1 MCKKIGMKAWTG
13 AVAFC
18 TCPLQQDAIT
28 SILQV
33 AASRRQS
40 TRARIQ
46 RAFSFFLGDTHWKY
60 QRRSIAVARRHHQ
73 PPLKYGARF
82 AFYRSMLESYGSAAA
97 AAASFDLAARQSEGG
112 GGKIPEWPEE

>member
-1 MCKKIGMKAWTG
+1 MPPPPTTTAGNRFKENGEASGLSGAGEKTMCKKIGMKGWTG

-33 AASRRQS
+33 AASQRQS
-40 TRARIQ
+40 TRIQ
-46 RAFSFFLGDTHWKY
+46 RAFFFFFWGETHWKY
-60 QRRSIAVARRHHQ
+60 QRLSIAVAHHHQQ

-82 AFYRSMLESYGSAAA
+82 AFY
-97 AAASFDLAARQSEGG
+97 
-112 GGKIPEWPEE
+112 